1 MRHAHRGQDRRLPGV
16 VTHLRPQGALARSRV
31 RSRKILAPGSLTTG
45 SPAGRTPSKI
55 GDGWLNVQS
64 GLRKGAEGEAS
75 DSVRVVKMLRRVERS
90 SPWSALG
97 RRPCAVQE
105 PEDHKRNLETIIDT
119 LSLCKNWPP
128 NDCNFI
134 SAKPNLLR

>member
-1 MRHAHRGQDRRLPGV
+1 MYSQAC
-16 VTHLRPQGALARSRV
+16 V
-31 RSRKILAPGSLTTG
+31 RAQR
-45 SPAGRTPSKI
+45 
-55 GDGWLNVQS
+55 
-64 GLRKGAEGEAS
+64 GEAS

-90 SPWSALG
+90 SPWGALG

-119 LSLCKNWPP
+119 LSCCKIWLING
-128 NDCNFI
+128 CNFI